1 MGETLEKKI
10 HYGAIDGLRS
20 IAAIGIVMMHVSA
33 NVSYPLEGFFFR
45 KLVASFTDFVF
56 LFMVISGFS
65 LCCGY
70 YDQIVHQ
77 KLSLEQFYNK
87 RFAKTW
93 PYFAF
98 LCILDLILAPSV
110 TSLQDVL
117 ANLTMGFGFIADH
130 GIEVIG
136 VGWFLGV
143 VFVFYYTFP
152 FFCYLLSRK
161 SRAWLAAAAAV
172 VLNILCHVRFGLG
185 RNSFVYCA
193 MFFLAGGLVF
203 LYKDA
208 LTRFADRF
216 PWLVLGAMAAV
227 AAVYYTVGPM
237 DVTRLALAVLML
249 VCALRTPKGNH
260 TFLCN
265 PVTRQLSAISMEIY
279 LSHMVLFRVIEKFG
293 MTHPVSS
300 DVGSYFLTTLG
311 TLLGTVVFAL
321 VMRKLFGMA
330 AACLK
335 HVKNS
340 RRNSLWQKN

>member
-1 MGETLEKKI
+1 M
-10 HYGAIDGLRS
+10 
-20 IAAIGIVMMHVSA
+20 
-33 NVSYPLEGFFFR
+33 
-45 KLVASFTDFVF
+45 
-56 LFMVISGFS
+56 
-65 LCCGY
+65 
-70 YDQIVHQ
+70 
-77 KLSLEQFYNK
+77 EQFYNK

-98 LCILDLILAPSV
+98 LCLLDLVLAPSLV
-110 TSLQDVL
+110 SLQDVL
-117 ANLTMGFGFIADH
+117 ANLTMAFGFIPDH

-152 FFCYLLSRK
+152 FFCYLLSKK
-161 SRAWLAAAAAV
+161 SRAWLAMAAAV
-172 VLNILCHVRFGLG
+172 VLNVLCHVRFGLG
-185 RNSFVYCA
+185 RNSFVYSA

-216 PWLVLGAMAAV
+216 PWLLLGAMAAV
-227 AAVYYTVGPM
+227 AAVYYMAGPM

-249 VCALRTPKGNH
+249 VYALRTPKGTH
-260 TFLCN
+260 TFLRN
-265 PVTRQLSAISMEIY
+265 PVTRRISAISMEIY

-293 MTHPVSS
+293 MTHLVSS
-300 DVGSYFLTTLG
+300 DVASYFLTTLG
-311 TLLGTVVFAL
+311 TLVGTVVFAL
-321 VMRKLFGMA
+321 VMRKLFDMA
-330 AACLK
+330 DSCLK